1 MDEGDYG
8 YEHRRREDDCPQQ
21 LDYALSAH
29 ALLFSKWGSAQS
41 SFVRSGVKL
50 GC

>member
-8 YEHRRREDDCPQQ
+8 YEHRRREDDYTQQ

-29 ALLFSKWGSAQS
+29 ALLFSK
-41 SFVRSGVKL
+41 
-50 GC
+50 